1 MLQSIGDSLKGN
13 KWLAYLV
20 LIPLVLVFAVWGAAG
35 AVSMDF
41 FGPQTYG
48 VKVNSTKVPLNEVT
62 DAWREQQSQWLQRFG
77 GELPDETRK
86 LLQDNLLESLVRNA
100 LVAERTRDMGYRV
113 PEERVREYVENEPA
127 FQLDGKYNEQVAVSR
142 LTQIGV
148 SPERYLRDI
157 RAGLQNAEL
166 QRAVQVSEFLTPTE
180 RNRLFRIEDEQ
191 REVRYALLP
200 AARFAAGVTLDDA
213 AIETYYQ
220 QNLPAYTT
228 AESVQLQYAELRLD
242 QVAANVVVGDTDLQ
256 DLYAQNRDR
265 YVNPEQ
271 RRARHILVAS
281 SGSTTD
287 AQALAKAESLLA
299 EVRAGKSFED
309 LARQSSDDS
318 GSAAAGGDLGWS
330 DRSAFVGPF
339 ADAVFAMN
347 DDELR
352 GPVKTEFG
360 YHVIRLEG
368 IRPGSVKS
376 FEEAR
381 TDLEAEFRR
390 DRAADLF
397 GSRQEAVERRVEAG
411 QGSLDDLVREFGL
424 VAGTAESFG
433 RGSGGA
439 PLGADPLLE
448 DLVFGDAVLNQRRIG
463 GPITLGDDRF
473 VIVRVQQHRKAT
485 PKPLAEVR
493 AQVVERLR
501 NERATAAARA
511 AADAAVARLDSGA
524 SFEAVAASLAL
535 TPEPARFIARG
546 DPAALAQ
553 VREVAFDMPRPVAG
567 KPRYRAVSMDQGG
580 AAIVALLQTRI
591 EPPDVSN
598 PQLLATRIN
607 QATARAGAASVAAYV
622 EELRR
627 DAKVTKNPAAFDQ

>member
-299 EVRAGKSFED
+299 EARAGKSFED

-381 TDLEAEFRR
+381 ADLEAEFRR

-591 EPPDVSN
+591 EPPDLSN

>member
-299 EVRAGKSFED
+299 EARAGKSFED

-591 EPPDVSN
+591 EPPDLSN

>member
-200 AARFAAGVTLDDA
+200 AARFAAGVPLDDA